1 MDTTNETRV
10 CNPKSAFLDT
20 GAAVCERHEGQ
31 LVEASQAGDQEA
43 FALLVQRYQSLVF
56 NLSLRLVNDYDEA
69 SEITQEAFLAAWQGL
84 PGFRGEARFS
94 TWLYRITYHCGMRQL
109 EKRKREGALRE
120 MMAAELTVRA
130 RGQEQL
136 LEDVIEKHEQQAL
149 VRMNLEHLPAHYRLV
164 LILRDFQ
171 EMTYQEIAS
180 RLSLPLGTIKT
191 HLFRARQLLKQRIL
205 ALTLEQQAL

>member
-1 MDTTNETRV
+1 MDTTNNTMLSDQDRASP
-10 CNPKSAFLDT
+10 NT
-20 GAAVCERHEGQ
+20 GIATCEPQEGQ

-43 FALLVQRYQSLVF
+43 FAQLVQRYQSLVF

-130 RGQEQL
+130 RGREQL
-136 LEDVIEKHEQQAL
+136 LEDVIEKH
-149 VRMNLEHLPAHYRLV
+149 
-164 LILRDFQ
+164 
-171 EMTYQEIAS
+171 
-180 RLSLPLGTIKT
+180 
-191 HLFRARQLLKQRIL
+191 
-205 ALTLEQQAL
+205 

>member
-1 MDTTNETRV
+1 MDTMNNAVVSDQDRAS
-10 CNPKSAFLDT
+10 PDT
-20 GAAVCERHEGQ
+20 GVAACEPQEGQ

-43 FALLVQRYQSLVF
+43 FAQLVLRYQRMVF

-109 EKRKREGALRE
+109 EKQKREQALQE
-120 MMAAELTVRA
+120 AMVAELTVRT
-130 RGQEQL
+130 RGREHF
-136 LEDVIEKHEQQAL
+136 LEDMVEKHEQQAL
-149 VRMNLEHLPAHYRLV
+149 LRANLEHLPAHYRLV

-180 RLSLPLGTIKT
+180 RLALPMGTIKT
-191 HLFRARQLLKQRIL
+191 HLFRARQLLKQRLL
-205 ALTLEQQAL
+205 ALALEQQG